1 MQLKLTIKPSSD
13 IPGYPV
19 VVEMWDKVKYGK
31 QKRAFHS
38 EFSEE
43 ERRLARKYYNLF
55 YGWYLRTGAPDEHTF
70 PGNLESGI
78 KKLNFVKRL
87 INFFGTL

>member
-1 MQLKLTIKPSSD
+1 MQLKLTINPRKD

-19 VVEMWDKVKYGK
+19 VVEMWHKCKNGK
-31 QKRAFHS
+31 QKRAFHE
-38 EFSEE
+38 EFSEK
-43 ERRLARKYYNLF
+43 ERRLAREYYNLF
-55 YGWYLRTGAPDEHTF
+55 YGWYLRTGAPDGYTF
-70 PGNLESGI
+70 SGNLESQV